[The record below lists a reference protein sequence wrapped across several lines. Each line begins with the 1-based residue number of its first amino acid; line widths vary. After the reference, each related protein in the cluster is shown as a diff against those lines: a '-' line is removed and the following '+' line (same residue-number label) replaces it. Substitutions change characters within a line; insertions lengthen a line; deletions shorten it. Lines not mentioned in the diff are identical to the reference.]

1 METYK
6 EVLKYEEPE
15 AVTYFYIGECYE
27 KLEHYSEAFDY
38 YRRSSKLNPEY
49 AEAWMGMGSI
59 HDKMGNESAAIRY
72 YKKSSGA

>member
-59 HDKMGNESAAIRY
+59 HDKWVMSQQLSGII
-72 YKKSSGA
+72 KKSSGA